1 MKKIELDPYEL
12 KDLKNYLIM
21 LKKLL
26 PEKDPYITNSHD
38 GWITKKYHLL
48 RIDHLLDLLDGK
60 IMSNGYIRNTKQAL
74 VNNTK
79 NIKKERYRELKTEDF
94 NLLEY
99 LEDFFEEKR

>member
-1 MKKIELDPYEL
+1 
-12 KDLKNYLIM
+12 
-21 LKKLL
+21 
-26 PEKDPYITNSHD
+26 
-38 GWITKKYHLL
+38 
-48 RIDHLLDLLDGK
+48 
-60 IMSNGYIRNTKQAL
+60 MSNGYIRNTKQAL